1 MGETYRLE
9 DGGTLTTTGDV
20 QPVGDHG
27 MMARLEYRHGGD
39 HDQPALE
46 IVAEVR
52 DGAPVCTEI
61 RLTAGDSGYI
71 RVRDV
76 SCKYFDQKLSV
87 GDPVVVRGSSNEM
100 LGTGKLASDDMDHY
114 PTCIL
119 HFDIKGIPAGQAGYT
134 ITAGGYQPLIVTEDD
149 LRQEPV
155 GLLTRGAMDV
165 LTGRTDQIK
174 LSR

>member
-1 MGETYRLE
+1 VATSRQAWRYSRGMKTWGAAVAALAMLVAGCESSGPKTF
-9 DGGTLTTTGDV
+9 TV
-20 QPVGDHG
+20 HG
-27 MMARLEYRHGGD
+27 VVLGAVANAND
-39 HDQPALE
+39 
-46 IVAEVR
+46 IVA
-52 DGAPVCTEI
+52 GK
-61 RLTAGDSGYI
+61 
-71 RVRDV
+71 